1 MTATPP
7 PLHAH
12 PHAQVPHPPVPRQT
26 AFNKVNALVL
36 ALVAAGGAAELAL
49 HGYLD
54 RVNLAFALF
63 GLAVLLFDVWQ
74 VSFEYSTRRF
84 LWLVVVAST
93 AGYATQVVGSTIQGA
108 WTYPPPHQYGYVRA
122 MFVLAAVGV
131 YGLTVALLAPL
142 ARRLVP
148 LRSRKLNFV
157 LVVTLGVLFV
167 LLGRDDR
174 HGEAAVWIYYGLLFA
189 FALYAAALTNLATLL
204 GLVAS
209 AIIVGGLAE
218 WLGARSGLWAY
229 QRTGTVP
236 PAYLVLASWPLESI
250 LHYGLSGI
258 LARESLVAR
267 PRFFKET
274 RLFAE
279 QREHPMWCGAGAHL
293 VASVRDPDKLRALD
307 QVIDAT
313 GFWEALERRRAAA
326 GKPAAELLI
335 AVKPNFM
342 FMYSPEDRSTFTDPT
357 LVEHLIDRMRE
368 RGYGNIALVEAQ
380 SAYGNFFHGR
390 EVPQVAA
397 VVGYR
402 PNGRYRIVDLTTEMV
417 PHRFS
422 GPLGDHV
429 VGRTWRDAD
438 FRVSFAKNK
447 THTWA
452 WYTLCLKNIYGALP
466 MQNKIR
472 EYHYSR
478 EIYYPTI
485 DLLVAFPVHFGFV
498 DAHLSADGPFG
509 IFADRNPNPT
519 ETVLGGAN
527 ILAVDW
533 AGASKMGLDPMVS
546 RYMQLAVQAF
556 GRPNVDLRGDA
567 SPYPDWTNVPKPLIE
582 FWDHAE
588 ESYGFS
594 NTVFSIMN
602 REFMSDAFPPKPMT
616 FLHRAVARL
625 LSPLGGIV
633 FKPKR

>member
-1 MTATPP
+1 MTATPAP
-7 PLHAH
+7 RPAH
-12 PHAQVPHPPVPRQT
+12 PHAGTPRPPVPRQSG
-26 AFNKVNALVL
+26 FNKVNALVL
-36 ALVAAGGAAELAL
+36 VLVAAGGAAELAR
-49 HGYLD
+49 HGYLGL
-54 RVNLAFALF
+54 VNVAFILF
-63 GLAVLLFDVWQ
+63 GAAVLVFDVWQ
-74 VSFEYSTRRF
+74 VSFELSTRRF
-84 LWLVVVAST
+84 LWLIAVAST

-108 WTYPPPHQYGYVRA
+108 WIYPPPHQYGYVRA
-122 MFVLAAVGV
+122 MFVVAAVGV
-131 YGLTVALLAPL
+131 YGLTVGLLAPL

-157 LVVTLGVLFV
+157 LVAALGVLFV
-167 LLGRDDR
+167 VLGRDDR

-189 FALYAAALTNLATLL
+189 FALYAAALTNLGTLL
-204 GLVAS
+204 GIAVS
-209 AIIVGGLAE
+209 AIVVGGLAE

-229 QRTGTVP
+229 RRTGTVP

-267 PRFFKET
+267 PRFVKET

-279 QREHPMWCGAGAHL
+279 QREHPMWCGEAAHL
-293 VASVRDPDKLRALD
+293 VVSVRDPDKFRALD
-307 QVIDAT
+307 QVIETA
-313 GFWEALERRRAAA
+313 GFWDVLERRRAAA
-326 GKPAAELLI
+326 GKPAGELLV

-342 FMYSPEDRSTFTDPT
+342 FMYSPEDRSTFTDPA
-357 LVEHLIDRMRE
+357 LVEHLVDRMRA
-368 RGYGNIALVEAQ
+368 RGYGNVAVVEAQ
-380 SAYGNFFHGR
+380 SAYGNYFDGR
-390 EVPQVAA
+390 EVPRVAE

-402 PNGRYRIVDLTTEMV
+402 PSGRYRIVDLTTEMV
-417 PHRFS
+417 AHRFS

-438 FRVSFAKNK
+438 VRISFAKNK

-452 WYTLCLKNIYGALP
+452 WYTLCIKNIYGALP
-466 MQNKIR
+466 MQDKIR
-472 EYHYSR
+472 EYHYRR

-533 AGASKMGLDPMVS
+533 AGAGKMGLDPMVS

-556 GRPNVDLRGDA
+556 GRPRVDLQGDG
-567 SPYPDWTNVPKPLIE
+567 SRYPDWQNVPKPLID

-588 ESYGFS
+588 ESYGFT
-594 NTVFSIMN
+594 NTVFSLMN
-602 REFMSDAFPPKPMT
+602 REFMSDAFHPKPMT
-616 FLHRAVARL
+616 RFHRAVARL
-625 LSPLGGIV
+625 LAPLGGIV
-633 FKPKR
+633 FKEKR

>member
-7 PLHAH
+7 F
-12 PHAQVPHPPVPRQT
+12 PHAPTHAQAPHPPLPRQT
-26 AFNKVNALVL
+26 PFNKINALVL
-36 ALVAAGGAAELAL
+36 LLVTAGGAVELAR
-49 HGYLD
+49 HGYLGL
-54 RVNLAFALF
+54 VNLAFILF
-63 GLAVLLFDVWQ
+63 GLTVLAFDVWQ
-74 VSFEYSTRRF
+74 VSFELSRRRF
-84 LWLVVVAST
+84 LWLVGVAST

-108 WTYPPPHQYGYVRA
+108 WTYPPPHHFGYVRA
-122 MFVLAAVGV
+122 MFVVAAVGV
-131 YGLTVALLAPL
+131 YGLTVALFAPL

-148 LRSRKLNFV
+148 VRSRKLNFV
-157 LVVTLGVLFV
+157 LVGALGVLFV
-167 LLGRDDR
+167 VLGRDDR

-189 FALYAAALTNLATLL
+189 FALYAAALTDLGTLL

-209 AIIVGGLAE
+209 AIVVGGLAE

-236 PAYLVLASWPLESI
+236 PAYLVFTSWPLESI

-258 LARESLVAR
+258 LARESLLAR

-279 QREHPMWCGAGAHL
+279 QREHPMWCGAGAHP
-293 VASVRDPDKLRALD
+293 VVSVRDPDKRRALD
-307 QVIDAT
+307 QVIEAA
-313 GFWEALERRRAAA
+313 GFWGALERRRAAV
-326 GKPAAELLI
+326 GKSAAELLI
-335 AVKPNFM
+335 ALKPNFM
-342 FMYSPEDRSTFTDPT
+342 FMYSPEDRSTFTDPA
-357 LVEHLIDRMRE
+357 LVEHLIDRMCE
-368 RGYGNIALVEAQ
+368 RGYRNIALVEAQ
-380 SAYGNFFHGR
+380 SAYGNYFHAR
-390 EVPQVAA
+390 EVPHVAE

-417 PHRFS
+417 SHRFA

-438 FRVSFAKNK
+438 FRISFAKNK

-509 IFADRNPNPT
+509 IFADRKPNPT

-533 AGASKMGLDPMVS
+533 AGARKMGLDPMVS

-556 GRPNVDLRGDA
+556 GRPQVDLQGDA
-567 SPYPDWTNVPKPLIE
+567 SPYPNWTNVPKALID

-594 NTVFSIMN
+594 NTVFSLMN

-616 FLHRAVARL
+616 RFHRTIARL
-625 LSPLGGIV
+625 LAPLGGIV
-633 FKPKR
+633 FRQKP